1 MLLALG
7 YEVLEVLQNSFYF
20 YLFLSVHQAL
30 VHALCPAK
38 KASALMWQTTLP
50 VGEVCNSFLE
60 QRSRAEAACYVE
72 VHVVFSHELL
82 GSPEKILNST

>member
-1 MLLALG
+1 MFLALG

-38 KASALMWQTTLP
+38 KASALM
-50 VGEVCNSFLE
+50 
-60 QRSRAEAACYVE
+60 
-72 VHVVFSHELL
+72 
-82 GSPEKILNST
+82 